1 MSDLFCFMIYKK
13 LLELWVQEVLYL
25 YGGDGGT

>member
-13 LLELWVQEVLYL
+13 LLKPWVQEVLYL